1 MSLFKLT
8 ATEAAHK
15 IHKGEITSEEL
26 VKACLNRIDE
36 IDNTVHAWAH
46 LDPEYAL
53 KQARLLDNQR
63 SSGGP
68 VGPLHGIPIGIKDI
82 FNNKYI
88 FPT

>member
-8 ATEAAHK
+8 ATEDAHK

-53 KQARLLDNQR
+53 TQTNINDGVHRKSCA
-63 SSGGP
+63 
-68 VGPLHGIPIGIKDI
+68 
-82 FNNKYI
+82 
-88 FPT
+88 